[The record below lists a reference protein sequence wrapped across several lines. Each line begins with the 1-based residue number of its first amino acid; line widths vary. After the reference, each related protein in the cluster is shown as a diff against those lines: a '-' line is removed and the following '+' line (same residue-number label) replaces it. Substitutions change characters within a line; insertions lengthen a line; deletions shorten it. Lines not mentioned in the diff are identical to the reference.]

1 MSGILRPSVSLS
13 LSAADTIANAAI
25 QAVSTLK
32 THKPMVVTVLDGAGG
47 VLVQKRM
54 DGCPDGAYRQFSYAK
69 ARTCI
74 HLNTSSRTFREKYT
88 AGGEAPKFTQAAS
101 MVSVMDGEL
110 IPVAGGVLVQSE
122 GKPEINNQY
131 PCRREKIVEPSSL
144 IFYQIFVSHFLENK
158 DGSTVGAVGVSG
170 AAADEDEYLAW
181 AGVQPLK
188 EKGGLLTVPENH
200 CCKTLKE
207 T

>member
-25 QAVSTLK
+25 QAASTLK

-47 VLVQKRM
+47 LLVQKRM

-88 AGGEAPKFTQAAS
+88 SGGEAPKFTQAAS
-101 MVSVMDGEL
+101 MVSIMDGEL
-110 IPVAGGVLVQSE
+110 IPVAGGVLIQSE
-122 GKPEINNQY
+122 GKPEMNSQY
-131 PCRREKIVEPSSL
+131 PCRRTSPLILYVNKNICFSL
-144 IFYQIFVSHFLENK
+144 FGKQRRIHRWSC
-158 DGSTVGAVGVSG
+158 GSQWRCGR
-170 AAADEDEYLAW
+170 
-181 AGVQPLK
+181 
-188 EKGGLLTVPENH
+188 
-200 CCKTLKE
+200 
-207 T
+207 